1 MQCYVKNQ
9 PGASAAEPLWT
20 DGRYFATLRR
30 HVGRTAKADQFD
42 GLGRPSY
49 MARSRENGAMHISTQ
64 SEVYQKPRFRLVLAL
79 LLAGWGLAMTA
90 GCAVEDQ
97 KPRTVT
103 EFLKLPR
110 VGETQE

>member
-1 MQCYVKNQ
+1 MQNT
-9 PGASAAEPLWT
+9 S
-20 DGRYFATLRR
+20 D
-30 HVGRTAKADQFD
+30 
-42 GLGRPSY
+42 
-49 MARSRENGAMHISTQ
+49 
-64 SEVYQKPRFRLVLAL
+64 SEVHQKPLIHLVLTVV
-79 LLAGWGLAMTA
+79 LAGCGLAMTA